1 MKPGENSVDQPF
13 KRLAGLSLVSWLSLA
28 LAGCAVTPNDYNTE
42 KALPV
47 LTIDVRS
54 IPTGAVIYMNAE
66 YIGTTPLQL
75 KVVAD
80 RFGHWER
87 PTRFQAFVPH
97 DTQSSEQALY
107 PAGSR
112 VPSRLLL
119 RVPRYTHWY
128 SATQPKAPQ
137 TLQVP

>member
-1 MKPGENSVDQPF
+1 MRP
-13 KRLAGLSLVSWLSLA
+13 LALLALA
-28 LAGCAVTPNDYNTE
+28 LAGCAATPNYYNTE
-42 KALPV
+42 QALPV
-47 LTIDVRS
+47 LTIEVRS
-54 IPTGAVIYMNAE
+54 IPTGAVIYANAE
-66 YIGTTPLQL
+66 YVGTTPLQL

-80 RFGHWER
+80 KFGNWEQ
-87 PTRFQAFVPH
+87 PTRLQAFVPH

-112 VPSRLLL
+112 VPSRVLL

-137 TLQVP
+137 AAQTLQVR

>member
-1 MKPGENSVDQPF
+1 MRP
-13 KRLAGLSLVSWLSLA
+13 LAILALA
-28 LAGCAVTPNDYNTE
+28 LAGCAATPNYYNTE
-42 KALPV
+42 QALPV
-47 LTIDVRS
+47 LTIEVRS
-54 IPTGAVIYMNAE
+54 IPIGAVIYMNAE
-66 YIGTTPLQL
+66 YVGTTPLQL

-80 RFGHWER
+80 KFGNWEQ
-87 PTRFQAFVPH
+87 PTRIQAFVPH

-112 VPSRLLL
+112 VPSRVLL

-137 TLQVP
+137 TLQVR